1 MNSKKTSLWRQITQV
16 RGGRGK
22 RVSHRLRDYDFID
35 GTVRDQLSD
44 FQCNIVY
51 GRCGLQLSAEC
62 PLGIQCNRKQ
72 KPKAGFCGIY
82 HPEYSRA
89 GDKSVNHVDLV
100 VDKLGIF
107 YMISKRKIA
116 ATAGL

>member
-1 MNSKKTSLWRQITQV
+1 MNNKKTSLWQQITRFAV
-16 RGGRGK
+16 VGG
-22 RVSHRLRDYDFID
+22 SAFLIDYGIMILL
-35 GTVRDQLSD
+35 TEQLSD

-51 GRCGLQLSAEC
+51 GLCDLQLSAEC

-89 GDKSVNHVDLV
+89 GDKSVNHVDLC
-100 VDKLGIF
+100 G
-107 YMISKRKIA
+107 
-116 ATAGL
+116 